1 MDSYTNRGNT
11 IFSAWTT
18 CLGFFAVLN
27 HITYYFTEP
36 TIAGQVDV
44 VHVEDL
50 TLNQQFQADQMNI
63 AINVACN
70 FQPELSHWNMKL
82 VFAYI
87 VAEYSTAKNGRN
99 MVTIWDQPVK
109 SLTKSNLAL
118 TSVVNEYPLRDQ
130 YKLLKGRNVTLHF
143 RYRTVP
149 ITGWLFTKEL
159 SPGSLTAP
167 SKYFRRM
174 DEAKEKERKPSRV
187 EEEVNSEDRKETK
200 PSKAKKGRRQEVAD
214 EEL

>member
-18 CLGFFAVLN
+18 CLGLFAVLN

-36 TIAGQVDV
+36 TITGKVDV

-63 AINVACN
+63 AMNVQGD
-70 FQPELSHWNMKL
+70 FLPELSHWNMKL

-87 VAEYSTAKNGRN
+87 VAEYSTTKNGRN

-109 SLTKSNLAL
+109 SLTKSSFAL
-118 TSVVNEYPLRDQ
+118 SSVANEYPIRDQ
-130 YKLLKGRNVTLHF
+130 FKLLKGRNVTLHF

-159 SPGSLTAP
+159 SPGSMTAP

-174 DEAKEKERKPSRV
+174 DEAKEKERKAPRL
-187 EEEVNSEDRKETK
+187 EEEEEKEAESK
-200 PSKAKKGRRQEVAD
+200 SSKAKKGRKQQAVDSHD
-214 EEL
+214 EF